1 MDTVRGISARTLRI
15 LTYTILIKAVI
26 STVMLSCTTVVG
38 LELLSVIKEVPGVDS
53 IYIIT
58 QALGF
63 INIVACVMCLGGISA
78 LSEKFTV
85 SHILMVVVLIIECIM
100 TLLVALEM
108 RLMVLGN
115 SDAASV
121 VEFVMLASVA
131 VARLLMGV
139 ALFFFMKGIGEILRR
154 YGDITAASLSEHLG
168 FVYICCNTVAV
179 ILAGFT
185 WIGSGIAVLILSAV
199 INFAAAILELLM
211 YRKTSDA
218 TFRLWRQRTFG
229 IYEKIGQ

>member
-1 MDTVRGISARTLRI
+1 MDTVRRVSARTLRL

-26 STVMLSCTTVVG
+26 STVMLSCTMVVG
-38 LELLSVIKEVPGVDS
+38 LELLSVIEAVPAVDS
-53 IYIIT
+53 IYIIA

-63 INIVACVMCLGGISA
+63 VNIVACVMCLGGISA

-154 YGDITAASLSEHLG
+154 YGDITAASKSE
-168 FVYICCNTVAV
+168 
-179 ILAGFT
+179 
-185 WIGSGIAVLILSAV
+185 
-199 INFAAAILELLM
+199 
-211 YRKTSDA
+211 R
-218 TFRLWRQRTFG
+218 
-229 IYEKIGQ
+229 

>member
-1 MDTVRGISARTLRI
+1 MSTGGRVSVPALRI
-15 LTYTILIKAVI
+15 LTYTILIKSVI

-38 LELLSVIKEVPGVDS
+38 LELLSVTEEVPAVDS

-139 ALFFFMKGIGEILRR
+139 ALFFFLKGIGEILRR

-179 ILAGFT
+179 ILAGFI
-185 WIGSGIAVLILSAV
+185 WIGSGIVVLIVSTV
-199 INFAAAILELLM
+199 INLAAAILELLM

-218 TFRLWRQRTFG
+218 TFRLWRQRAFG